1 MADTMEAA
9 AGMSKMMQFMK
20 LIGQLKVRLLQE
32 LKQHLRGFIPG
43 QEWTTN
49 TIIKLDVGLHALKL
63 KFCEEKKSALDWI
76 IYHYNSSFLHFT
88 NAYY

>member
-9 AGMSKMMQFMK
+9 AGMSKMLQFMK

-43 QEWTTN
+43 QE
-49 TIIKLDVGLHALKL
+49 
-63 KFCEEKKSALDWI
+63 
-76 IYHYNSSFLHFT
+76 
-88 NAYY
+88 